1 MNYELI
7 TIILTIITTQGA
19 LAAMIWSVHK
29 DIAGLKER
37 IAHLEGS
44 MGILKDLFQSFVTS
58 KTH

>member
-7 TIILTIITTQGA
+7 TIVLTIIATQCA
-19 LAAMIWSVHK
+19 LAAMIWSVQK

-44 MGILKDLFQSFVTS
+44 MGVLKDLFQSFAAG
-58 KTH
+58 KP